1 MSRTDRPLDA
11 PVEGRAA
18 RAEDVA
24 RPVTGSPRRWLALVG
39 ILTPHEAA
47 MLRISLRDFESVE
60 EAD

>member
-11 PVEGRAA
+11 SEGGSSA

-39 ILTPHEAA
+39 TLTPHEAA
-47 MLRISLRDFESVE
+47 MLRMSLRDFESVE